1 MLGLP
6 QQHSQKARG
15 KLSKLR
21 KQALEHG
28 AWQSCLKE
36 NEGEKETL

>member
-15 KLSKLR
+15 KLSKQ

-28 AWQSCLKE
+28 AWQGCLKE